1 MRKNKALSTILILL
15 IGFLIFFFTPHFQ
28 IKVITGI
35 IAGILLLYILMPVD
49 EELQEE
55 YKDAVISRKSPD
67 VELKE
72 EIIASIERKMSHS
85 DPQQKVA
92 VIVQPM
98 LVVSDTEFNE
108 KTDNMKNNIEKT
120 ELPKVEAKPKKPQG
134 VTSYSITG
142 VHIRYRKMFDD
153 FHSFAVNHGP
163 QTEEALVQKL
173 APYGYPYKIE
183 RQGDLVAFNLGFIRM
198 PRQGFFSTA
207 E

>member
-1 MRKNKALSTILILL
+1 MKKNKALSIIIILVIA
-15 IGFLIFFFTPHFQ
+15 FLIFFLTHHFQ

-35 IAGILLLYILMPVD
+35 IAGIMLLYTLMPA
-49 EELQEE
+49 EEVVEDVVVS
-55 YKDAVISRKSPD
+55 KKSAD

-72 EIIASIERKMSHS
+72 EIIASIERKMSHQ
-85 DPQQKVA
+85 DPQQRVA

-98 LVVSDTEFNE
+98 VVVSDSEFNE
-108 KTDNMKNNIEKT
+108 KTDTMKNNIEKP
-120 ELPKVEAKPKKPQG
+120 ELPKVEAQPKKPQG

-153 FHSFAVNHGP
+153 FHSFAVTHGP
-163 QTEEALVQKL
+163 QTEKALVQKL
-173 APYGYPYKIE
+173 APYGFPYTIE
-183 RQGDLVAFNLGFIRM
+183 RQGELVAFNLGFIRM

>member
-1 MRKNKALSTILILL
+1 M
-15 IGFLIFFFTPHFQ
+15 
-28 IKVITGI
+28 TGI
-35 IAGILLLYILMPVD
+35 IAGILLLYTIMPVD
-49 EELQEE
+49 QELEEEE
-55 YKDAVISRKSPD
+55 PMVISRKSPD

-108 KTDNMKNNIEKT
+108 KTDNMTKQT

-153 FHSFAVNHGP
+153 FHSFAVTHGP
-163 QTEEALVQKL
+163 QTEAALVQKL
-173 APYGYPYKIE
+173 APYGFPYTIE